1 MLQKSCSR
9 NSVKRVQKIYITSNS
24 KVGLKKDK
32 MIIFKIASY
41 LTYWKCETF
50 KLLTSS
56 FTPIK

>member
-41 LTYWKCETF
+41 LTY
-50 KLLTSS
+50 
-56 FTPIK
+56 